1 MMDMKRAMG
10 PCRLRPDRPPIA
22 HSFTRPFVQKPL
34 AAGDS
39 HRALPVVGYH
49 ARMLHSSRAVS
60 VRSISSV
67 RGEEFVTLPGA
78 DSDSGCKLIHL
89 TEGTGAD
96 KLLVY
101 LPGGGTG
108 RSMLPVRSG
117 KAVKAR
123 AAEPLPHAW
132 GSLTVCT
139 WSGTQAVRR
148 VCVPCVCGGGG
159 PWHASVPRSH
169 GLSTACTLMMRNLL
183 PMRLGHWGCP
193 PYLRAQARS
202 NPPTV
207 SPITLCCLKKRY
219 RGLSHH
225 LPDATHPTPHLPYQ
239 LTFVS
244 PLVSPTGTDGTGQS
258 ILLQLPQLEEAGWD
272 VWTLYI
278 PVEVRP
284 RRCTFRHYNA
294 RYDKM

>member
-1 MMDMKRAMG
+1 MTKPLSVNVGSHKPCGSPHWKYTVHTSILASRFELLGPQMMDMKRAMG

-101 LPGGGTG
+101 LPGGYWEEHATLWRRG
-108 RSMLPVRSG
+108 
-117 KAVKAR
+117 
-123 AAEPLPHAW
+123 AAAA
-132 GSLTVCT
+132 CM
-139 WSGTQAVRR
+139 
-148 VCVPCVCGGGG
+148 GG
-159 PWHASVPRSH
+159 
-169 GLSTACTLMMRNLL
+169 
-183 PMRLGHWGCP
+183 
-193 PYLRAQARS
+193 
-202 NPPTV
+202 
-207 SPITLCCLKKRY
+207 I
-219 RGLSHH
+219 
-225 LPDATHPTPHLPYQ
+225 
-239 LTFVS
+239 
-244 PLVSPTGTDGTGQS
+244 
-258 ILLQLPQLEEAGWD
+258 
-272 VWTLYI
+272 
-278 PVEVRP
+278 
-284 RRCTFRHYNA
+284 
-294 RYDKM
+294 